1 VCFLA
6 KRIKKSVA
14 EKANE
19 QLGKAR
25 IAAQEKNFQEAADF
39 VQKAINIFEKEKN
52 RKQMD
57 MAKALYY
64 EYLGFDC
71 IKFDKALEA
80 ANYLGRSGGFY
91 HRLGMVTEYQRVF
104 DKQAKIL
111 RVVARKLMKEKK
123 FVEAGSYFERAAMA
137 YQRLNNKA
145 DELDCKAKSYISRA
159 AAEKKIS
166 GRKLFLKKAVDLIEE
181 KGSDEPIIK
190 AHLAYYNA
198 LFVEDEKPEMALKY
212 YTDAL
217 QNYQLAGSKS
227 RIKEIKEKMKKL
239 TEVQG

>member
-1 VCFLA
+1 MS

-25 IAAQEKNFQEAADF
+25 IAVQKQNYQEAADF
-39 VQKAINIFEKEKN
+39 AQKAIDIFEKERN
-52 RKQMD
+52 RKQID

-111 RVVARKLMKEKK
+111 RVVARQLMKEKK

-181 KGSDEPIIK
+181 KGSDEPVIK

-198 LFVEDEKPEMALKY
+198 LFVEDEKPKMALKY

-227 RIKEIKEKMKKL
+227 RIEEIKEKMKKL
-239 TEVQG
+239 TEIQG